1 MEGYKMSEELKAT
14 EAQEQVEAPE
24 QPHEPDKKEQKQSEP
39 EKKYT
44 DADVDA
50 IIDKKFA
57 KWQKEH
63 ESKVKEAEKL
73 AEMNAQ
79 EKAEYERDEL
89 QKRLDELENKTALA
103 EMTKV
108 ARTMLKDKHLNIG
121 DELLEILVT
130 PDAEKTKQNVDSF
143 STLFAA
149 AVDAE
154 VNERLKSTAPKR
166 GVSGAVITREEIAN
180 IKDPVER
187 RKLIEAN
194 PHLYK

>member
-1 MEGYKMSEELKAT
+1 MTEEVKAT
-14 EAQEQVEAPE
+14 EAQEQVETPTEQAPE
-24 QPHEPDKKEQKQSEP
+24 STEQPKEKEA
-39 EKKYT
+39 EKKYS

-79 EKAEYERDEL
+79 EKAEYERDAL
-89 QKRLDELENKTALA
+89 QKRLDELESKTTLA

-108 ARTMLKDKHLNIG
+108 ARGMLKDKHLSVG

-130 PDAEKTKQNVDSF
+130 TDAEQTKQNVDSF

-149 AVDAE
+149 AIDAE

-187 RKLIEAN
+187 RRLIEAN

>member
-1 MEGYKMSEELKAT
+1 MPEEVKVT
-14 EAQEQVEAPE
+14 EVQEEVKTPE
-24 QPHEPDKKEQKQSEP
+24 QPPEPDKKEQEHEQSEP
-39 EKKYT
+39 EKKYS

-57 KWQKEH
+57 KWQKEQ
-63 ESKVKEAEKL
+63 ESKIKEAEKL

-89 QKRLDELENKTALA
+89 QKKLDELESKTALA

-108 ARTMLKDKHLNIG
+108 ARKMLKDKHMNVA

-130 PDAEKTKQNVDSF
+130 TDAEKTKQNVDSF
-143 STLFAA
+143 STLFAT

-154 VNERLKSTAPKR
+154 VNERLKSTSPKR

-187 RKLIEAN
+187 RRMIEAN